1 MLFLPDQAEQIA
13 ALKSLIATWM
23 RLAISQTTSLPIGD
37 KRLWFVVDELDALG
51 HIVHRAELFEAVRLG
66 TGGGQDSGHGG
77 GAGWRDS
84 SFLPMPAT
92 TFMGSPGNVGKEDI
106 LERLGSVMAQLEA
119 LRTGR
124 VPMTKASLESLID
137 PFYLSKIKE

>member
-1 MLFLPDQAEQIA
+1 
-13 ALKSLIATWM
+13 
-23 RLAISQTTSLPIGD
+23 
-37 KRLWFVVDELDALG
+37 
-51 HIVHRAELFEAVRLG
+51 
-66 TGGGQDSGHGG
+66 
-77 GAGWRDS
+77 
-84 SFLPMPAT
+84 
-92 TFMGSPGNVGKEDI
+92 MGSPGNVGKEDI